1 MVVDLEMS
9 GMNLNECPALVAII
23 GSCKEKT
30 SKLIFDFETET
41 LESFYDLLHWGEGC
55 INSNHRLLDL
65 KHLLLN
71 LGVQEDKLTA
81 CVIDDF
87 KSYNYE
93 FISRHQLEITTERE
107 EQKHDDND
115 IQNNK

>member
-1 MVVDLEMS
+1 MVARCYV
-9 GMNLNECPALVAII
+9 CR
-23 GSCKEKT
+23 
-30 SKLIFDFETET
+30 
-41 LESFYDLLHWGEGC
+41 GC

-81 CVIDDF
+81 YVIDDF
-87 KSYNYE
+87 KSYNNE
-93 FISRHQLEITTERE
+93 FISRHKLEITTERE
-107 EQKHDDND
+107 EQKHDD